1 MIFWMVT
8 NDPETLWDI
17 MIGIIISVADTMY
30 PIERLNVP
38 DTKPDWMNDYLVKY
52 LNKKQAAYVKAT
64 KTGKPEDW
72 DLFKKLRS
80 TTKRLIRKHKT
91 TLILLIRKWEIE
103 GMIQRNSGERWGEI
117 CDSVNILRKRVYSKL
132 LMRRVKC

>member
-1 MIFWMVT
+1 MVR
-8 NDPETLWDI
+8 NDPEKLWDI
-17 MIGIIISVADTMY
+17 MIGIIISVDDTMY
-30 PIERLNVP
+30 PIERLNVR

-52 LNKKQAAYVKAT
+52 LNKKHIALVKAT

-80 TTKRLIRKHKT
+80 TTKRLIRKHKMT
-91 TLILLIRKWEIE
+91 FINRKLGNRRHDPKKFWREM
-103 GMIQRNSGERWGEI
+103 GRN
-117 CDSVNILRKRVYSKL
+117 LRLGKHTPKRVYSKL